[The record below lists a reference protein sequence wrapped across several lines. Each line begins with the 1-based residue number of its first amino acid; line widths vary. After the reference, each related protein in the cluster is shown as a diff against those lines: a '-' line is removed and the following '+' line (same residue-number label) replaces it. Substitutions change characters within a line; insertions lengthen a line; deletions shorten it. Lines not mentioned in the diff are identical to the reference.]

1 MLQEVDKVL
10 QFLES
15 KNAIVSFMTEL
26 IDAGQLDQD
35 DPKRVPHCS
44 LSTNKS
50 PYELK
55 LYSLGLTSILFKSVS
70 ASNNLK
76 LVL

>member
-1 MLQEVDKVL
+1 MLQDVDKVL

-15 KNAIVSFMTEL
+15 KNAIASFMTEL

-35 DPKRVPHCS
+35 DPNRVPHCS
-44 LSTNKS
+44 LSTHKS

-55 LYSLGLTSILFKSVS
+55 LYSLGITSILFKSVS